1 VKIDKTVG
9 PVGGSS
15 GTPRQKPAATS
26 TPDKASAVGAQ
37 VQVSSSATLQGLEG
51 ALANAPVVNADRVA
65 EIKQAIVE
73 GRFQINPDRI
83 ASGLIESVRQILS
96 SQR

>member
-1 VKIDKTVG
+1 VKIDNTVK
-9 PVGGSS
+9 PVGSPA
-15 GTPRQKPAATS
+15 GTARQKPATS
-26 TPDKASAVGAQ
+26 AASAKSQPTSSQ
-37 VQVSSSATLQGLEG
+37 VQVSSSAALQEAAG

-73 GRFQINPDRI
+73 GRFQVNPDRI
-83 ASGLIESVRQILS
+83 ASGLIDSVRQILS

>member
-1 VKIDKTVG
+1 MKIDNSVK
-9 PVGGSS
+9 PVGSS
-15 GTPRQKPAATS
+15 AGTVRQKPASSSASGDTS
-26 TPDKASAVGAQ
+26 AASPQ
-37 VQVSSSATLQGLEG
+37 VQVSSSATLQEAAG

-83 ASGLIESVRQILS
+83 ASGLIDSVRQILS

>member
-1 VKIDKTVG
+1 MKIDNTIR
-9 PVGGSS
+9 PVGSSSTGSA
-15 GTPRQKPAATS
+15 RQKT
-26 TPDKASAVGAQ
+26 TASAGKATPSDAP
-37 VQVSSSATLQGLEG
+37 VQVSSSAVLQEAEN

-73 GRFQINPDRI
+73 GRFHVNPDRI